1 MSDPLTAL
9 MHAVQV
15 MNFLKTLILKT
26 LQDRQSS
33 TKDCKLI
40 RQDSRVTTYDK
51 LNAKDEANE
60 TVTTMETHVPS
71 KVSLGRKENMEKENH
86 CPRGLLEERLLRS
99 FKERNSVVDLVTD
112 SNRLPLANMDA
123 IF

>member
-15 MNFLKTLILKT
+15 MNFLKTLVLKT

-71 KVSLGRKENMEKENH
+71 KVALGRKENN